1 LRDAHRLLREATRD
15 AHEALDA
22 LFTGFD
28 LTDVEGYR
36 RFIGA
41 QADALLPAEAA
52 LDAANAPAVVKDWPS
67 RRRGHLLAADRD
79 ALGLPSRIVVE
90 APPLGGPAATAGALY
105 VLEGSRHGAR
115 HLRKNVPTG
124 QPVHFLDADQ
134 PPGNWAKLLDRI
146 DAILYDTPSAD
157 TAIASALA
165 IFAMFDRS
173 GRTWLVKEQRDRT
186 DP

>member
-1 LRDAHRLLREATRD
+1 LRNAHRLLREATRD

-28 LTDVEGYR
+28 LTSVEGYR

-52 LDAANAPAVVKDWPS
+52 LDAANASAVVEDWPA

-79 ALGLPSRIVVE
+79 ALGLSSRIVVD
-90 APPLGGPAATAGALY
+90 APPVEAAAATAGALY

-115 HLRKNVPTG
+115 HLRKMVPSGSPTS
-124 QPVHFLDADQ
+124 FLDADH
-134 PPGNWAKLLDRI
+134 PSGNWAKILDRI
-146 DAILYDTPSAD
+146 DMILYDTNAVD
-157 TAIASALA
+157 AALASALQM
-165 IFAMFDRS
+165 FAMFDRS
-173 GRTWLVKEQRDRT
+173 GRAWLVKEQRDRT

>member
-1 LRDAHRLLREATRD
+1 MRDAHRLLREATRD

-52 LDAANAPAVVKDWPS
+52 LDAANAPAVVEDWPS

-115 HLRKNVPTG
+115 HLRRLVPSGSPTS
-124 QPVHFLDADQ
+124 FLDADQ
-134 PPGNWAKLLDRI
+134 PPGNWAKILDRI
-146 DAILYDTPSAD
+146 DMILYDMD
-157 TAIASALA
+157 TADAALASALKV
-165 IFAMFDRS
+165 FAMFDRS
-173 GRTWLVKEQRDRT
+173 GRAWLKG
-186 DP
+186 

>member
-1 LRDAHRLLREATRD
+1 MRNAHRLLREATRD

-28 LTDVEGYR
+28 LTAIEGYR

-52 LDAANAPAVVKDWPS
+52 LDAANASAVLEDWPS

-79 ALGLPSRIVVE
+79 ALGLSSQILVE
-90 APPLGGPAATAGALY
+90 APSLGEPAATAGALY

-115 HLRKNVPTG
+115 HLRRMVPAG
-124 QPVHFLDADQ
+124 SPISFLDTDQ
-134 PPGNWAKLLDRI
+134 PAGKWTKLLDRI